1 MSAKGP
7 GLFSDIGKQAKDL
20 LNKDY
25 GTDQKFTVTSYSAS
39 GIALNSTVV
48 KKGGLFSGDI
58 VSQHKHKNT
67 TVDVKIS
74 TESEVSTTF
83 TVADILPS
91 TRTIASIKLPD
102 YQSGKLEVQYFHIHT
117 SLSTAITLS
126 QSPAFDFSATIGTP
140 SIVFG
145 AEASFST
152 NFRKFVKY
160 NAGVSLTKPSS
171 SASVFLANKGD
182 SLRASYLHYLK
193 QLNGG
198 AVVGEVNRRFSTNE
212 NTLTVGFSYIVD
224 SNTTVKAK
232 LNNHGNLGALLLH
245 QVTPK
250 AFLTVSSAFDTK
262 ALEKEPKF
270 GLSLNLKP

>member
-1 MSAKGP
+1 M
-7 GLFSDIGKQAKDL
+7 
-20 LNKDY
+20 
-25 GTDQKFTVTSYSAS
+25 
-39 GIALNSTVV
+39 
-48 KKGGLFSGDI
+48 
-58 VSQHKHKNT
+58 
-67 TVDVKIS
+67 
-74 TESEVSTTF
+74 
-83 TVADILPS
+83 
-91 TRTIASIKLPD
+91 
-102 YQSGKLEVQYFHIHT
+102 
-117 SLSTAITLS
+117 
-126 QSPAFDFSATIGTP
+126 
-140 SIVFG
+140 
-145 AEASFST
+145 
-152 NFRKFVKY
+152 
-160 NAGVSLTKPSS
+160 
-171 SASVFLANKGD
+171 
-182 SLRASYLHYLK
+182 HYLK